1 MTEGERRVQRLSL
14 ENQLADRASG
24 CRRLLPGTSHTG
36 RTAFSEV
43 GGGTHSFH
51 LGAGA
56 PLNHQESVDLP
67 DPGEPKEGR
76 DEHASTP
83 SFPGRATIQGDH
95 VGRRPTDGKSVF
107 AGVLVHIHGSMV
119 GGGSAT

>member
-1 MTEGERRVQRLSL
+1 MTEGERRVRRLSL
-14 ENQLADRASG
+14 GNQPADWASG
-24 CRRLLPGTSHTG
+24 CRRLLPKTSHAG

-43 GGGTHSFH
+43 GGGIHSFH

-56 PLNHQESVDLP
+56 PLNHQELVDQP
-67 DPGEPKEGR
+67 DPGEPK
-76 DEHASTP
+76 AVTSTP
-83 SFPGRATIQGDH
+83 HFPGRATIQGDR
-95 VGRRPTDGKSVF
+95 VGWRPTDGKSVF